1 MGVLNYLPG
10 ANSSYSFKRF
20 YAGNINVGVARVQ
33 FPNIACEM
41 VQFKADPD
49 NSGQVYI
56 GGADVTTGI
65 GWQLG
70 AGDMTGWI
78 PISNVG
84 LVYGIGS
91 AASQKIAYMTVR

>member
-1 MGVLNYLPG
+1 MGLLNYLPG
-10 ANSSYSFKRF
+10 ANSSYSFHEF
-20 YAGNINVGVARVQ
+20 YAGNINVGTARVQ

-65 GWQLG
+65 GWQLE

-91 AASQKIAYMTVR
+91 AASQKLHYMIVK

>member
-10 ANSSYSFKRF
+10 ANSSYSFNEF
-20 YAGNINVGVARVQ
+20 YAGNINVGAARVQ
-33 FPNIACEM
+33 LPAIACEM

-49 NSGQVYI
+49 NSGQVYL

-65 GWQLG
+65 GWQLE

-78 PISNVG
+78 PIKNIS
-84 LVYGIGS
+84 LVYAIGS
-91 AASQKIAYMTVR
+91 AASQKLHYMIIR